1 MLESS
6 TYSGQHSRRRV
17 VRINA
22 DDFGFSTGVNQAI
35 IEAHQRGVLTSTS
48 LMITGDASEEAIE
61 LAKSYPSLAVGLH
74 LVLGLGRSVLPPDQ
88 IPNLVDSSG
97 NFSNDPARAGL
108 SYQFNA
114 KARREL
120 PLEIRAQLE
129 KFRQTGLKLSHVDGH
144 LHLHAHPVVL
154 RHLAGFAAE
163 FEIPEIRL
171 PSEELS
177 IALKIDRSDWI
188 TKTVGS
194 LVFTGLRRDGESV
207 LKKNRIHFADRVYG
221 FLQTGRV
228 TESYLL
234 QLIPNITAD
243 AIEIYSHP
251 AIAVPG
257 EPSNAPLN
265 LGCAELEA
273 LLSDRVRAALE
284 QHGFELSAVSHL

>member
-1 MLESS
+1 MLDSS
-6 TYSGQHSRRRV
+6 TPPIRR

-35 IEAHQRGVLTSTS
+35 VAAHQRGVLTSAS
-48 LMITGDASEEAIE
+48 LMVTGDAVNQAIE
-61 LAKSYPSLAVGLH
+61 LAKANPALAVGLH
-74 LVLGLGRSVLPPDQ
+74 LVLGLGRSVLSPAQ
-88 IPNLVDSSG
+88 IPNLVDAEG
-97 NFSNDPARAGL
+97 RFPDDPGRAGL

-120 PLEIRAQLE
+120 PFEIRAQLE
-129 KFRQTGLKLSHVDGH
+129 RFRQTGLKLSHVDGH

-154 RHLAGFAAE
+154 KHLVDLAEE

-194 LVFTGLRRDGESV
+194 VVFTGLRRYGEQR
-207 LKKNRIHFADRVYG
+207 LKKHRIQFADRVYG

-234 QLIPNITAD
+234 ELIPKITANVV
-243 AIEIYSHP
+243 EIYSHP

-265 LGCAELEA
+265 LGLAELEA
-273 LLSDRVRAALE
+273 LLSDRVRAALD
-284 QHGFELSAVSHL
+284 QHGFELTAGSPL

>member
-1 MLESS
+1 MLESPAPS
-6 TYSGQHSRRRV
+6 SPRRA
-17 VRINA
+17 RINA

-35 IEAHQRGVLTSTS
+35 ITAHQRGILTSTS
-48 LMITGDASEEAIE
+48 LMVTGDAAEAAIE
-61 LAKSYPSLAVGLH
+61 LAASNPTLAVGLH
-74 LVLGLGRSVLPPDQ
+74 LVLGMGRSVLPPEQ
-88 IPNLVDSSG
+88 IPNLVDSDG
-97 NFSNDPARAGL
+97 KFSDDPGRAGL

-144 LHLHAHPVVL
+144 LHLHSHPVVL
-154 RHLAGFAAE
+154 RHLVSFAEE
-163 FEIPEIRL
+163 FEIREIRL

-177 IALKIDRSDWI
+177 IALAIDPSDWL

-194 LVFTGLRRDGESV
+194 MVFTGLRRYGEKI
-207 LKKNRIHFADRVYG
+207 LKKNRIQFVDRVYG

-234 QLIPNITAD
+234 GLIPKITAD
-243 AIEIYSHP
+243 VIEIYSHP
-251 AIAVPG
+251 AIAIPG

-265 LGCAELEA
+265 LGFAELEA
-273 LLSDRVRAALE
+273 LLSDRVRSTL
-284 QHGFELSAVSHL
+284 QQQGFELTAVSSL